1 MNEET
6 IVYFQFLGCYNSYHM
21 SWHVVFYRERD
32 GNEPV
37 KDFILKQS
45 YDAQAEIIHV
55 FDLLYKFDL
64 SLGKPYVEK
73 VQGKIWALRIKH
85 SSDYYRILYFTFSD
99 QNFVLL
105 HAIKK
110 KRDKLL
116 IKDIEL
122 AIDRMN
128 EQEGN

>member
-1 MNEET
+1 
-6 IVYFQFLGCYNSYHM
+6 M
-21 SWHVVFYRERD
+21 SWHVVFYREKD

-37 KDFILKQS
+37 KDFILNQS